1 MIKTPQKGTTMML
14 KDKIALVTGAGGG
27 IGAAIAEA
35 YAQAGAHVVL
45 ADLNESALAPVRD
58 RCAEYGVRVQAVSV
72 DVTDSDA
79 TKAMIDGAV
88 ADFGRLDIL
97 VNGAGLLTEAPLL
110 EMEPALWDQMIS
122 VDLTSVF
129 LCCRWAAPH
138 MVAQGSGRII
148 NIASQLGIKGGESLV
163 HYSAAKAGV
172 IGLTKALAREMAP
185 LGVLVNAIAPGPVET
200 PLLAG
205 ITKEWREA
213 KQAELPL
220 RRFGTVDEVA
230 PTAVLL
236 ASEPGGNLY
245 VGQVLGPNS
254 GDVMP

>member
-1 MIKTPQKGTTMML
+1 MVL
-14 KDKIALVTGAGGG
+14 KDKIALITGAGGG

-35 YAQAGAHVVL
+35 YAEAGADLLL
-45 ADLNESALAPVRD
+45 ADLNQTSLAAVAERCQAHGSRVRTV
-58 RCAEYGVRVQAVSV
+58 AV
-72 DVTDSDA
+72 DVTDADA
-79 TKAMIDGAV
+79 TRAMVDGCV
-88 ADFGRLDIL
+88 ADFGHLDIL
-97 VNGAGLLTEAPLL
+97 VNGAGLLTESPIV
-110 EMEPALWDQMIS
+110 EMDPALWDQMIS

-138 MVAQGSGRII
+138 MVARGSGRII

-172 IGLTKALAREMAP
+172 IGLTKSLAREMAP
-185 LGVLVNAIAPGPVET
+185 SNVLVNAIAPGPVET

-205 ITKEWREA
+205 ITEEWRAA

-220 RRFGTVDEVA
+220 RRFGTVAEVA

-236 ASEPGGNLY
+236 ASDPGGNLY